1 MGRFFWLLI
10 VLISDH
16 CHLQAFGNL
25 ETPQNWPI
33 SMVTQAACFT
43 HPSQTLFPLL
53 FLVTGQQL
61 IHPEGKDILFT
72 QMCANLL
79 WKGSHYTT
87 CTICIPGP
95 LKKETLAQ
103 GKCGQVV
110 WGSHGYRVWQGK
122 GLGRSRVQEHSQG
135 HLRRRY
141 EELEEPRSGWGSRE
155 QTRESLASG
164 GLCCGDAF
172 GQWAVWFIVTNGT

>member
-1 MGRFFWLLI
+1 MGRFFCLLI

-103 GKCGQVV
+103 GKCGQGV
-110 WGSHGYRVWQGK
+110 WGAMSRGCDR
-122 GLGRSRVQEHSQG
+122 GRD
-135 HLRRRY
+135 
-141 EELEEPRSGWGSRE
+141 W
-155 QTRESLASG
+155 G
-164 GLCCGDAF
+164 GLECKNTARGIWDTDMRSWRSQDLAE
-172 GQWAVWFIVTNGT
+172 GQENKRGKA